1 MRYYEFITEHECG
14 YFDGVEAKS
23 LNNIFVDEC
32 SQPVASMLMT
42 RGWRRF
48 GTGYFK
54 PVCPECEKC
63 ESIRVD
69 VSEFKPS
76 KTFRNIKNK
85 NKETLYSLHRPS
97 YAPEKVELHQKYHA
111 ERSETRGWKLNDMDE
126 EKYIKMFVEGAG
138 NFGYEIRYF
147 RDAKLVGLDYIDLL
161 PEGISSIYCFYDPDY
176 GHLSLGTYSLL
187 IQIELAKK
195 LGLKHIYL
203 GYIVRENPSLLYK
216 LKYKPYDIL
225 LGRPSTDE
233 EPIWEREDVL

>member
-1 MRYYEFITEHECG
+1 
-14 YFDGVEAKS
+14 
-23 LNNIFVDEC
+23 
-32 SQPVASMLMT
+32 MT

-69 VSEFKPS
+69 VSEFKLS

-85 NKETLYSLHRPS
+85 NKDTLYSLHRPS
-97 YAPEKVELHQKYHA
+97 YAPEKVELHQKYHT

-161 PEGISSIYCFYDPDY
+161 PEGIVT
-176 GHLSLGTYSLL
+176 GK
-187 IQIELAKK
+187 QI
-195 LGLKHIYL
+195 
-203 GYIVRENPSLLYK
+203 
-216 LKYKPYDIL
+216 
-225 LGRPSTDE
+225 GRAH
-233 EPIWEREDVL
+233 V